1 MPRRRVA
8 TGRAAANRRYV
19 AAVRRQMDFL
29 DGLAGRP
36 ARAYAE
42 IDRFLRDHDR
52 EPGRLGKVLR
62 GEVA

>member
-1 MPRRRVA
+1 MARRRVA
-8 TGRAAANRRYV
+8 KGRAAANRRYV

-36 ARAYAE
+36 ARAYAAV
-42 IDRFLRDHDR
+42 DQLLREGDR